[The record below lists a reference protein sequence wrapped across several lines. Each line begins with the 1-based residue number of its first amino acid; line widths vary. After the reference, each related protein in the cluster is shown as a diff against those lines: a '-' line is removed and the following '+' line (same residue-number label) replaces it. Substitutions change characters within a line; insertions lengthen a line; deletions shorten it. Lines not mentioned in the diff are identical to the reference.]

1 MHKLTQ
7 VQGVALEGSEHLCI
21 RRVKHSW
28 MPPSGTPYGG
38 MGSGLAINLDM
49 STSISVIFHFW
60 VRGESGNMGP
70 FTQPYFY
77 YFASGGKELFHQ
89 NIRSLFLNQCG
100 LEKLLTGK
108 MTLVF
113 LESPN
118 MSPFKNRVL
127 MWLVYT

>member
-1 MHKLTQ
+1 MYKKSQAQLDAPLRDAIWRDGLWASHKFRY
-7 VQGVALEGSEHLCI
+7 EHLHLCNI
-21 RRVKHSW
+21 
-28 MPPSGTPYGG
+28 
-38 MGSGLAINLDM
+38 
-49 STSISVIFHFW
+49 HFW

-77 YFASGGKELFHQ
+77 YFAIGGKELFHQ